1 MRSASTVAAEADVAF
16 VAWWGLPPGWEEVE
30 DADDEVEEPWMTL
43 LNQCSTLG
51 CAWYG
56 DEEAMRP
63 CRRSE
68 PSSSDAEEVSGKS
81 RTRGLM
87 VRWNPFTSVSALDE
101 FWMIF
106 LLSIFESDGD
116 W

>member
-1 MRSASTVAAEADVAF
+1 M
-16 VAWWGLPPGWEEVE
+16 E

-56 DEEAMRP
+56 DEEAIRP

-68 PSSSDAEEVSGKS
+68 PSSSDAEEVSGRS
-81 RTRGLM
+81 STRGLM
-87 VRWNPFTSVSALDE
+87 VRWNSF
-101 FWMIF
+101 I
-106 LLSIFESDGD
+106 SICHLKKLQNVYVMCFVICETENL
-116 W
+116 

>member
-1 MRSASTVAAEADVAF
+1 M
-16 VAWWGLPPGWEEVE
+16 E

-56 DEEAMRP
+56 DEEAIRP

-68 PSSSDAEEVSGKS
+68 PSSSDAEEVSGGVHAS
-81 RTRGLM
+81 TEDCTRTERLLEGIG
-87 VRWNPFTSVSALDE
+87 
-101 FWMIF
+101 IF
-106 LLSIFESDGD
+106 LSLYFAKAACTASV
-116 W
+116 

>member
-1 MRSASTVAAEADVAF
+1 M
-16 VAWWGLPPGWEEVE
+16 E

-56 DEEAMRP
+56 DEEAIRP

-68 PSSSDAEEVSGKS
+68 PSSSDAEEVSGRS
-81 RTRGLM
+81 STRRLM
-87 VRWNPFTSVSALDE
+87 VRWKSF
-101 FWMIF
+101 I
-106 LLSIFESDGD
+106 SIEKKLQNVYFMCFVICETENL
-116 W
+116 